1 MLDYTEDSVMRL
13 HDFTKGEKS
22 EHKGLVAIRAVFDGL
37 FKQLSDLSTL
47 EAPVVDVEE
56 NPGMVFLIWKC
67 PGCGVLNATDTF
79 VFDKN
84 HKIAR

>member
-37 FKQLSDLSTL
+37 FK
-47 EAPVVDVEE
+47 
-56 NPGMVFLIWKC
+56 
-67 PGCGVLNATDTF
+67 
-79 VFDKN
+79 
-84 HKIAR
+84 